1 MLKKLSFIGSSQLQQ
16 EKQKDYRNVVII
28 QVTIIVLGLLLS
40 GPLLENPRSEV
51 SKLIITVFSFFGA
64 LYAFLLWDLLR
75 NFTRNNTLIIS
86 VLLILIALVIFGML
100 IEFPYFKII
109 QIENRRLALFI
120 IHGILFPIEVLVIV
134 FTIRDIF
141 FSEFLTPD
149 KLWGSACVFLMT
161 GISFG
166 SLYDL
171 ICISGLGSLGVDLEL
186 GIPNYA
192 ECVGHS
198 LSLLGGIDSRYPEAS
213 YLIKNLGV
221 IEGLWGSLFTVLI
234 IGKLLGL
241 PKPTDPKE
249 SKQNPEPYE

>member
-1 MLKKLSFIGSSQLQQ
+1 MLGKLSFVGSSGLQQ
-16 EKQKDYRNVVII
+16 EKQKDYRNVVLI
-28 QVTIIVLGLLLS
+28 QVTIITMGLLLS
-40 GPLLENPRSEV
+40 GPLLEDSTSSI
-51 SKLIITVFSFFGA
+51 SKIIISIFSFFGA

-75 NFTRNNTLIIS
+75 NFTNSN
-86 VLLILIALVIFGML
+86 LLIKAILIVLIGIVAFGIL
-100 IEFPYFKII
+100 IEFPYYKII
-109 QIENRRLALFI
+109 EIENRRAALLV
-120 IHGILFPIEVLVIV
+120 IHGLLFPIELIVIA

-141 FSEFLTPD
+141 DSEFLTPD
-149 KLWGSACVFLMT
+149 KLWGSACVYLMT

-171 ICISGLGSLGVDLEL
+171 ICISGYGNLGIELEL

-198 LSLLGGIDSRYPEAS
+198 LSLLGGIDSRYPDAT

-241 PKPTDPKE
+241 PKPEQK
-249 SKQNPEPYE
+249 N